1 MAHRRQVTAEERE
14 RRRAQDRERLRQAAE
29 QLLSSEG
36 WRRWVGA
43 RASNGLA
50 RYSLANQLLVAVQ
63 SEGRATLVAGFKQ
76 WLRLRVLRDERGACA
91 ADHGADNGQGAR
103 PRDR

>member
-1 MAHRRQVTAEERE
+1 
-14 RRRAQDRERLRQAAE
+14 
-29 QLLSSEG
+29 
-36 WRRWVGA
+36 
-43 RASNGLA
+43 
-50 RYSLANQLLVAVQ
+50 
-63 SEGRATLVAGFKQ
+63 VAGFKQ